1 MAQTIS
7 DSTYEIFLMNFLI
20 YCEFE
25 IAFELLCSMMEKFVK
40 KFNELNWVN
49 IFVKKALWG
58 KSHL

>member
-7 DSTYEIFLMNFLI
+7 DSMYEIFLMKFLI

-40 KFNELNWVN
+40 KFNELN
-49 IFVKKALWG
+49 
-58 KSHL
+58 

>member
-7 DSTYEIFLMNFLI
+7 DSTYEIFLMNLLI